1 MGKFRLKLN
10 NESNA
15 TPSGRQAKDAA
26 AQPAGYSLESED
38 TDVTGMT
45 GPGIDGGVAGT
56 QSDDGLEVPETNIGD
71 NNPESGLTHVPTKQ
85 HIADSAAHGKD
96 IMARESAPLKSR
108 DAARGVIYLVKK
120 PFKNAFEPQ
129 RAVTQRIESRG
140 GGSNHGGAAYRSS
153 PIENTTLELG
163 SLRSSATKVST
174 TPASRIASRGVMPPV
189 PDYLRGS
196 EIKREVSSAT
206 EGGMDAMQGIMAM
219 PPLQEAPPHQQ
230 GGSAVQETRTKNHSF
245 GEGLP
250 AEAWLRSVGFAEPQ
264 TTCRP
269 RANYP
274 STFAR
279 PSPPAQW
286 GGTMGSGAPAAVGNP
301 PATSLHSV
309 RLSRVMN
316 AQRDRLQRDNRRT
329 LPSLHVHLSQPSVSP
344 SFMGSPPG
352 RVPSEQH
359 VSEPTQFPLESTTP
373 TEFPWLPRTNMGLPG
388 TSNVTGTG
396 ALGEYPRFTNGMSDA
411 PVSASDG
418 TTDFLRSTAATLGPD
433 VGAGFAPDVSS
444 TPSPRPSFGTLSLGS
459 YTGETPNHPR
469 IRMADRAKRPRSDS
483 IEKGQASPGGLPPGW
498 DQAY

>member
-15 TPSGRQAKDAA
+15 TPSGRHFKGAA
-26 AQPAGYSLESED
+26 APSAGYPLESED
-38 TDVTGMT
+38 TDVTGTT
-45 GPGIDGGVAGT
+45 GSGIDGGVGET
-56 QSDDGLEVPETNIGD
+56 QSDDGLEVPEASID
-71 NNPESGLTHVPTKQ
+71 DIPESGLTHVPVKQ
-85 HIADSAAHGKD
+85 HTADFAAHGKD
-96 IMARESAPLKSR
+96 IMAREPAALKSR
-108 DAARGVIYLVKK
+108 DAARGVIYLMKK
-120 PFKNAFEPQ
+120 PFKNALEPE
-129 RAVTQRIESRG
+129 RTVTQRIGSRG
-140 GGSNHGGAAYRSS
+140 GGSNNGGAAYRSS
-153 PIENTTLELG
+153 PIENTLEFG
-163 SLRSSATKVST
+163 TLRSSATKVSA
-174 TPASRIASRGVMPPV
+174 TPAGRLASRGVMPPV
-189 PDYLRGS
+189 PAYLRS
-196 EIKREVSSAT
+196 PEIKREVSAA
-206 EGGMDAMQGIMAM
+206 EGGMDAVQSMMAM
-219 PPLQEAPPHQQ
+219 PPLQEVPPHQQ
-230 GGSAVQETRTKNHSF
+230 GGSAVQETRTKNYSF

-250 AEAWLRSVGFAEPQ
+250 PEAWVRSVGFAEPQ
-264 TTCRP
+264 TACRP
-269 RANYP
+269 RVNYP

-286 GGTMGSGAPAAVGNP
+286 GGTTGSGAPAAVGNP

-316 AQRDRLQRDNRRT
+316 VQRDRLQRDSRRT

-344 SFMGSPPG
+344 PFMGSPPG

-373 TEFPWLPRTNMGLPG
+373 TEFPWLPRTNTSLPG

-396 ALGEYPRFTNGMSDA
+396 ALGEYPRFTNGMGDG

-433 VGAGFAPDVSS
+433 VGTSFAPDVPSM
-444 TPSPRPSFGTLSLGS
+444 PSPRPSFGTLPLGS

-469 IRMADRAKRPRSDS
+469 MRMADRAKRPRSDS